1 MEKKSP
7 LRPRERTLCAIEPQP
22 NTTRT
27 SVPAHSARNS
37 LTAGLVTRHAPQRVL
52 LGFLML
58 FILTERRGWC
68 SWHSQAQPRTHYHPA
83 ASHYRGWDTAQGQH
97 RGYENTQT
105 LYCTVYMRKII
116 VYSIFFMNQFP
127 FYTAQKLKSLKVT
140 ILDFSTLFGFSSK

>member
-7 LRPRERTLCAIEPQP
+7 LRPRERTLCAMEPQP

-52 LGFLML
+52 LCFLML

-68 SWHSQAQPRTHYHPA
+68 SWHSQAQPRTHYHQQPLSTEA
-83 ASHYRGWDTAQGQH
+83 ETRLKASTEAMRI
-97 RGYENTQT
+97 
-105 LYCTVYMRKII
+105 LKLCTVQII
-116 VYSIFFMNQFP
+116 
-127 FYTAQKLKSLKVT
+127 
-140 ILDFSTLFGFSSK
+140 